1 MAFSNTKY
9 VVFLI
14 TKLVG
19 LMVTTPAFGARGP
32 GFNTRPVF
40 LFFSKTRSGKL
51 DQIQFFLLAKCTLD
65 IAKHFNVEI

>member
-1 MAFSNTKY
+1 M
-9 VVFLI
+9 FLI
-14 TKLVG
+14 SKLAG
-19 LMVTTPAFGARGP
+19 LMVTTPAFGDRGP

-40 LFFSKTRSGKL
+40 LFFSKTGSGKL